1 MKYQEIRSTR
11 EGRRLQEHQLAYHRA
26 SRNAVIVHL
35 TNGVRLTG
43 IVVAADAYMVLLA
56 RHEQDPA
63 PQIVYKHAVAAITP
77 DTDAAEPALCADET
91 PPPEFV
97 RLYTPRTR
105 TRRRG

>member
-1 MKYQEIRSTR
+1 MKYQEIRSPR
-11 EGRRLQEHQLAYHRA
+11 ESRRLQERQLAYHRA
-26 SRNAVIVHL
+26 SRHPVVVHL

-56 RHEQDPA
+56 RNLEDEA

-77 DTDAAEPALCADET
+77 DTAGAEFIVCQDEV

-105 TRRRG
+105 TRRRA